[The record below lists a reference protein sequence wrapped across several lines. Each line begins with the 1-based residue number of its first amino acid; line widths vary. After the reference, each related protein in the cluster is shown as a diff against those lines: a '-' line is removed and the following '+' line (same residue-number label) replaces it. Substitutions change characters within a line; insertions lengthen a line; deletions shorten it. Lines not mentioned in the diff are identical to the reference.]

1 MLQTQTTQTREII
14 HNFYKAL
21 AARELETLTQLFAET
36 IDWDI
41 PGNEELAPWLGK
53 RTKRNEVEEFFKLL
67 WQSIEPISAQI
78 DHILVDDDFA
88 IATGHFSSRMSRT
101 DQIFTSMFSAHFT
114 VKDSQ
119 IVRYRLQEDSYGL
132 VEALMLPVPC
142 STYPFLF

>member
-1 MLQTQTTQTREII
+1 MSQIQTIQTRKVI
-14 HNFYKAL
+14 HNFYQAL
-21 AARELETLTQLFAET
+21 ADRELEALTLLFAEA

-53 RTKRNEVEEFFKLL
+53 RTKRSEVKDFFKLL

-88 IATGHFSSRMSRT
+88 IATGHFSSKMSRSG
-101 DQIFTSMFSAHFT
+101 QVYSSMFSAHFT
-114 VKDSQ
+114 VRNTQ

-132 VEALMLPVPC
+132 VEALMLPIPV
-142 STYPFLF
+142 